1 MVTLKI
7 FWKLFPFL
15 LVLAVYLALIT
26 GISIP
31 LPPLIVWLP
40 YILGV
45 MFASVS
51 LFFNR
56 TRLVL
61 AALSVLLTY
70 GLIREGLQA
79 SLNQSAVYML
89 FLGANALYV
98 LNIILCAVYRERGW
112 LSLWSLSRLLLVL
125 VPYLLLLSPV
135 SQGSMASLHQII
147 KPWLSPITTEHY
159 WVSNFWLW
167 LHMGGG
173 LLVIAIAIFKR
184 TSIEAGLA
192 LVWLTGV
199 FIFYDFSKP
208 QISSVLVSVLF
219 VALFISLLQSAYDLA
234 FVDALTTLPGRRA
247 LEEKM
252 GTLGKLYSIAMLDV
266 DHFKKFNDTWGHDV
280 GDQVLKLVAS
290 RISRVGEGGK
300 AYRYGGEEF
309 TIVFPGRNKGSLLYE
324 LEELRE
330 SVASYPIV
338 LRGKDRAKSAKQGMK
353 RRRVRKTNQ
362 SVHTNRKKRQKD
374 QEQVSTMGFRQ
385 LLTKKSQNKDT
396 NQAVHITIS
405 IGVADNRQKKSSVA
419 QVIKAADKALY
430 RAKEGGRNKVSV

>member
-7 FWKLFPFL
+7 FWKLFPLL

-31 LPPLIVWLP
+31 LPPLFIWLP

-45 MFASVS
+45 MFAAMS

-89 FLGANALYV
+89 FLAANVLYV

-125 VPYLLLLSPV
+125 VPYLLLLNPV
-135 SQGSMASLHQII
+135 SAGLMASLHQII
-147 KPWLSPITTEHY
+147 KPWISPISTEHY

-173 LLVIAIAIFKR
+173 LLMIGIAIFKR

-219 VALFISLLQSAYDLA
+219 IALFISLLQSAYDLA
-234 FVDALTTLPGRRA
+234 FVDALTALPGRRA

-290 RISRVGEGGK
+290 RINRVGEGGK
-300 AYRYGGEEF
+300 AYRFGGEEF
-309 TIVFPGRNKGSLLYE
+309 TIVFPGRNKGSILYE

-338 LRGKDRAKSAKQGMK
+338 LRGKDRAESAKQGMK

-362 SVHTNRKKRQKD
+362 SVHTNRKKQQKD
-374 QEQVSTMGFRQ
+374 QEQVSTMGLRQ

-396 NQAVHITIS
+396 NRAVHITIS
-405 IGVADNRQKKSSVA
+405 IGVADNRQKKSRVA
-419 QVIKAADKALY
+419 LVIKEADKALY